1 MSVSA
6 PTSAS
11 SATRSDPPRGGNFLA
26 ALDVL
31 RSPGNIVLAVVAITL
46 AMGVAGIA
54 AAALANGA
62 GMFVALLLVTVAWL
76 LAQAG
81 YCSITVRH
89 LHSARGEPV
98 PGMVGAV
105 AGGVLAA
112 VKVLLATLLLVLALL
127 VVMAAA
133 ALLFLLTQVPGIGPA
148 LNYVVFPVVAL
159 ILGVALYALLFI
171 AVPLA
176 AVAASDGRSVF
187 GCGATVVLAI
197 RARLFD
203 TAIRGV
209 LASLIAGAVVVLA
222 LFIVSLGVGA
232 SGLLQGMVHVGGS
245 SSHAYGG
252 YGAYAGM
259 AGGSLGGLMMSVR
272 SVGAAAAVLYFL
284 AFSLGL
290 VAYAGGWVAI
300 FDDGIGAIDPSTLES
315 RMRTQAERVQ
325 QKAREAQV
333 RAAQMARQHVDAAA
347 ARKAAAPPARPAAT
361 PPAQPPEADND
372 R

>member
-1 MSVSA
+1 
-6 PTSAS
+6 
-11 SATRSDPPRGGNFLA
+11 
-26 ALDVL
+26 
-31 RSPGNIVLAVVAITL
+31 
-46 AMGVAGIA
+46 
-54 AAALANGA
+54 
-62 GMFVALLLVTVAWL
+62 
-76 LAQAG
+76 
-81 YCSITVRH
+81 
-89 LHSARGEPV
+89 
-98 PGMVGAV
+98 MVGAT

-133 ALLFLLTQVPGIGPA
+133 GLLFLLTQLPGIGPA

-176 AVAASDGRSVF
+176 AVAACDGRSVF
-187 GCGATVVLAI
+187 GCVATVVLAI

-232 SGLLQGMVHVGGS
+232 SGLLQGLVHVGGS
-245 SSHAYGG
+245 AGHASAYGG

-259 AGGSLGGLMMSVR
+259 AGGGLAGLMMSMR
-272 SVGAAAAVLYFL
+272 SVGAAAAVLYFI

-300 FDDGIGAIDPSTLES
+300 FDDGIGAIDPSVLES
-315 RMRTQAERVQ
+315 RMRTQAERMQ

-333 RAAQMARQHVDAAA
+333 RAAQMAKQHVDAAA
-347 ARKAAAPPARPAAT
+347 ARKAGEAPARPT
-361 PPAQPPEADND
+361 VVPPPPSDTD
-372 R
+372 RNP

>member
-11 SATRSDPPRGGNFLA
+11 GQPRSGDLLT

-31 RSPGNIVLAVVAITL
+31 RSPGNIVLAVVAIML

-62 GMFVALLLVTVAWL
+62 GMFVALLLVVVAWL
-76 LAQAG
+76 LAQTG
-81 YCSITVRH
+81 YCTITVRH
-89 LHSARGEPV
+89 LHSARGQSV
-98 PGMVGAV
+98 PGMIGAV

-127 VVMAAA
+127 VVTAAA
-133 ALLFLLTQVPGIGPA
+133 GLLFLLTQVPGIGPA

-187 GCGATVVLAI
+187 GCVATVVLAI

-232 SGLLQGMVHVGGS
+232 SGLLQGLVHVNGS
-245 SSHAYGG
+245 AGHASAYGG

-259 AGGSLGGLMMSVR
+259 AGGGLAGLMMSLR
-272 SVGAAAAVLYFL
+272 SVGAAAAVLYFI

-300 FDDGIGAIDPSTLES
+300 FDDGIGAIDPSALES
-315 RMRTQAERVQ
+315 RMRTQAERMQ
-325 QKAREAQV
+325 QKAREAQI
-333 RAAQMARQHVDAAA
+333 RAAQMAKQHIDAAA
-347 ARKAAAPPARPAAT
+347 ARKAGEAQVRPTVVPP
-361 PPAQPPEADND
+361 PPSDTD
-372 R
+372 RKP